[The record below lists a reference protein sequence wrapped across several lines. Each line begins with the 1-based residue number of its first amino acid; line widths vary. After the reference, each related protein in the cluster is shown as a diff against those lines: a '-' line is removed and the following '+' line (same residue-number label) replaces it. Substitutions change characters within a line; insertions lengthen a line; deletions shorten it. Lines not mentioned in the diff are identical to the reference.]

1 MMLIGLNGKAG
12 SGKDTA
18 FTFINEWATF
28 HGYKA
33 ERDAFADRLKIS
45 AGRALGIHSED
56 GSEELAFCNA
66 IKVNSKIS
74 LKWDDGKAH
83 HHELT
88 GREYLQY
95 YGTEAHRQ
103 VFSDDF
109 WINMVLGPERPGV
122 DILVITD
129 VRFPNEAEAIR
140 EEGGEVWTI
149 HRWEETGDTHASE
162 QDLDNSLID
171 CHLNNMDTLD
181 ELGELVWLMMEATS
195 TEVVP
200 GG

>member
-129 VRFPNEAEAIR
+129 VHRQHAVRLRDAVSSGLSR
-140 EEGGEVWTI
+140 SRLRARRQGEVLQGCVPLVGAV
-149 HRWEETGDTHASE
+149 EES
-162 QDLDNSLID
+162 
-171 CHLNNMDTLD
+171 CR
-181 ELGELVWLMMEATS
+181 
-195 TEVVP
+195 P
-200 GG
+200 